1 MTGPRHSGRSGRHAD
16 GRSVAVF
23 RLDCTNSGHNLEEL
37 EEKVLSDYLSLFD
50 VKEFTLVV
58 ALIAAF

>member
-1 MTGPRHSGRSGRHAD
+1 
-16 GRSVAVF
+16 
-23 RLDCTNSGHNLEEL
+23 LEEL